1 MANKLGKLSTPFVNA
16 YDRFPKV
23 DKASGKMYAYSVI
36 ASMKLD
42 NIDDEKEKKFNS
54 YIMGVSI
61 EKNFEKLFCPMVKLV
76 LVIPRGES
84 FSLQDTFRDNSLF
97 LTIEKH
103 IVNDRN
109 NGVEI
114 TPPEPVYKGTEFTI
128 VHIDGDSFLD
138 DTTNSGEITNYPTK
152 NTDADTVITLYLYEK
167 KALEVKRPL
176 MNKVYNN
183 ITVSDVINYLISE
196 NFKDRSIIV
205 DKPDN
210 EEVYEQI
217 FIPPLNFPDAL
228 EYLQAFYGVYRS
240 GIESFMDLD
249 AVYIISKDSKAKFGD
264 YYRDMN
270 IRVRSVMQQDPQSR
284 SRGSRSTFID
294 KESKSVN
301 ITLDTLPIIKSG
313 DVISKE
319 FIGEQLFISND
330 KSFNTAI
337 GGGGINPSED
347 ESGKERYLWAKSS
360 SKFATDEIALKI
372 NRNTESA
379 HFVVQNSDIVYFNP
393 VTLVHLGYAYKINAN
408 VEAKYRF
415 SLVLSTFTRDE
426 DSTLDKT
433 YSNLFYVK
441 TYAKFIR
448 V

>member
-1 MANKLGKLSTPFVNA
+1 MANKLGKLSSPFVNA

-23 DKASGKMYAYSVI
+23 DKANGKMYAYSVI

-42 NIDDEKEKKFNS
+42 NIDDEEANKLND

-61 EKNFEKLFCPMVKLV
+61 EKNFEKLFCPLVKLV
-76 LVIPRGES
+76 LVIPKGKN
-84 FSLQDTFRDNSLF
+84 FSIQDKYRDASLF

-103 IVNDRN
+103 VVSDKK
-109 NGVEI
+109 NGDDI
-114 TPPEPVYKGTEFTI
+114 SPPEPVYKGTEFTI
-128 VHIDGDSFLD
+128 VHVDSQAFMD
-138 DTTNSGEITNYPTK
+138 DTTNSGEITSYPVR
-152 NTDADTVITLYLYEK
+152 NIDTDTMMTLYMYEK

-183 ITVSDVINYLISE
+183 VSVSDVINYLISE
-196 NFKDRSIIV
+196 NFKDRAIIV

-270 IRVRSVMQQDPQSR
+270 IRVRSIMQQDQQSK
-284 SRGSRSTFID
+284 SKGSRSTFID

-301 ITLDTLPIIKSG
+301 IVLDTLPSIKSG

-330 KSFNTAI
+330 KSFNIAI
-337 GGGGINPSED
+337 GGGGINPSKD
-347 ESGKERYLWAKSS
+347 ESGKKRYLWAKSS
-360 SKFATDEIALKI
+360 SKFTTDEIALRI

-379 HFVVQNSDIVYFNP
+379 HFTVQHSDIVYFNP
-393 VTLVHLGYAYKINAN
+393 VTIVHLGYAYKINAD

-415 SLVLSTFTRDE
+415 SLVLSTFTRGE

-433 YSNLFYVK
+433 YSNLFYVE